1 MKFLK
6 KQFVLSFF
14 ITTLFIS
21 GQCYSQ
27 SISVTGDWLLS
38 IGVADLQ
45 GGAGTDLIDTY
56 TSAVDEVMITVNGG
70 QQNRT
75 WAVHIHRQDSN
86 WNSSLHLDA
95 QAVHNR
101 IIDGGRQEI
110 TTTDEYFFQSDNR
123 QNVNNIEVQYWLWG
137 VSVATLP
144 PDTYTTT
151 VYYTFV
157 DL

>member
-1 MKFLK
+1 MKSFK
-6 KQFVLSFF
+6 KQLILLFF
-14 ITTLFIS
+14 IAGLIMA
-21 GQCYSQ
+21 GQCHSQ

-56 TSAVDEVMITVNGG
+56 TSLVDEVLIDVDGG
-70 QQNRT
+70 QGNRT
-75 WAVHIHRQDSN
+75 WAVYIRRQDTN

-95 QAVHNR
+95 QAVHRR

-110 TTTDEYFFQSDNR
+110 TTTDTYFFQSDNR
-123 QNVNNIEVQYWLWG
+123 RNIQNIEVQYWLWG

-157 DL
+157 DI